1 MKVAVGISGGV
12 DSAVAAALLK
22 EQGHDV
28 IGVHLYCWDKGPYCT
43 ADKDR
48 ASALRVAKHLNIP
61 FVVWD
66 LRKQYKEK
74 VINYFFDEYR
84 KGRTPNPDVMCN
96 REIKFGIFM
105 EKALKE
111 LKVDKVATGHYAR
124 IVRSKQLT
132 VNSKEKSVNCELRT
146 KDAKRRYLLLR
157 GVDETKD
164 QSYFLWILTP
174 NQLGHILFPIG
185 HMTKKEVRAKARKLN
200 LPCAERPDSQ
210 GICFIGPVNVS
221 KFLRENLP
229 IKKGP
234 VVNTKGE
241 AIGEHDGVWFY
252 TEGQRRGFSVKGGQG
267 YPLYVIKKDLK
278 TNTLVVGRGKESEV
292 KEFEV
297 EEANWINQQTANRK
311 QLTVGMRIRHLGEI
325 MPAKIEMIN
334 GQMVNGRSD
343 AASKLAFPL
352 RLNVK
357 IPATRGVAPGQSA
370 VFYKGEEVLGGGVIA
385 NAKIKIQSSK

>member
-1 MKVAVGISGGV
+1 MEKKITIAVGISGGV
-12 DSAVAAALLK
+12 DSAVSAALLK
-22 EQGHDV
+22 EQGYKV
-28 IGVHLYCWDKGPYCT
+28 IGVHLFCWDKGPYCT
-43 ADKDR
+43 ANKDR

-66 LRKQYKEK
+66 LRKEYKRR
-74 VINYFFDEYR
+74 VIDYFFAEYR
-84 KGRTPNPDVMCN
+84 EGRTPNPDVMCN

-105 EKALKE
+105 ERALKDLSARLDSAKRAGKAG
-111 LKVDKVATGHYAR
+111 LKVDKIATGHYAR
-124 IVRSKQLT
+124 I
-132 VNSKEKSVNCELRT
+132 
-146 KDAKRRYLLLR
+146 KDGKLLR

-164 QSYFLWILTP
+164 QSYFLWILTSR
-174 NQLGHILFPIG
+174 QLERIVFPIG
-185 HMTKKEVRAKARKLN
+185 HLTKKEVRAKARKLN

-210 GICFIGPVNVS
+210 GICFIGPVDVS

-278 TNTLVVGRGKESEV
+278 TNTLVVGRGKEAEV

-297 EEANWINQQTANRK
+297 GEGNWISAANSPTRR
-311 QLTVGMRIRHLGEI
+311 VGDFKPDGFFLGGDKVVVRIRHLGEI
-325 MPAKIEMIN
+325 MPAKIQMEN
-334 GQMVNGRSD
+334 G
-343 AASKLAFPL
+343 KLVD
-352 RLNVK
+352 VK
-357 IPATRGVAPGQSA
+357 LCSPTRGVAPGQSA
-370 VFYKGEEVLGGGVIA
+370 VFYKGEEVLGGGVI
-385 NAKIKIQSSK
+385 SSFEKDCLKPSFSP